1 MQKYLFVALMAMSV
15 SPQVL
20 ANQDLL
26 RKYNC
31 VACHAEQGRKV
42 GPAYQDV
49 AKKYA
54 GVAGDTVSALAANI
68 RKGGSGRWGPIPM
81 PAHPQVTEAD
91 ARAMASY
98 ILGVK

>member
-1 MQKYLFVALMAMSV
+1 MKNYLFVALMAMSV
-15 SPQVL
+15 SPPVL
-20 ANQDLL
+20 ANQDQL

-54 GVAGDTVSALAANI
+54 GRNDAVDYLAGKI
-68 RKGGSGRWGPIPM
+68 RSGGKGVWGPMPM
-81 PAHPQVTEAD
+81 PPHPQVAEAD
-91 ARAMASY
+91 AKAMATY

>member
-1 MQKYLFVALMAMSV
+1 MQNILIA
-15 SPQVL
+15 VL
-20 ANQDLL
+20 LAASAPATYASADLT

-31 VACHAEQGRKV
+31 VACHAEVGRKV
-42 GPAYQDV
+42 GPSYQDV

-68 RKGGSGRWGPIPM
+68 RKGGSGRWGSMPM
-81 PAHPQVTEAD
+81 PPHPQVNKAD
-91 ARAMASY
+91 AKAMATY